1 MLIYDSEAVLPVKV
15 ALHKHHLT
23 TFQESLNNTALPEA
37 LDLLSSIHGDAL
49 IYEALYK
56 LWMAQLHD
64 RVVKAQ
70 PLYIGNLVLCRTQTV
85 ARSCEHDKL
94 MANWEGPCKVVEQA
108 HPRIYRLTAPQG
120 MPIPRTLHSTNL
132 HKYYV

>member
-15 ALHKHHLT
+15 SLHKHHLT

-56 LWMAQLHD
+56 L
-64 RVVKAQ
+64 
-70 PLYIGNLVLCRTQTV
+70 
-85 ARSCEHDKL
+85 
-94 MANWEGPCKVVEQA
+94 
-108 HPRIYRLTAPQG
+108 
-120 MPIPRTLHSTNL
+120 
-132 HKYYV
+132 